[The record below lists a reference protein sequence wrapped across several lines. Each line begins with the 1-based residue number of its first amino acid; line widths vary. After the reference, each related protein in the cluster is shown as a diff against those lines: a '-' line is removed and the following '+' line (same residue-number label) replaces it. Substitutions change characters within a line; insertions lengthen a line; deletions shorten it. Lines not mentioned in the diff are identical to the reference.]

1 MAPKYHSFQDLPT
14 EVADRLKVRIVEGEQ
29 RQYPATPEDATM
41 DERMADHV
49 EAFKNPDYT
58 EEQLASIVDA
68 FTVFN
73 TAVKRGLPNQL
84 YQMMARTLDVEIEL
98 KKGLDFEKHRDR
110 VLTPHGMTAR
120 LGKAKITSKYSN
132 GKFVFSRGCE
142 KILTLHFFLAK
153 FASLELSSMP
163 MHSFAYLFKKYKK

>member
-84 YQMMARTLDVEIEL
+84 YQMMARTLDTEIAQRAHAAGTIWYAHEDDGSMAKEQIQRFVDMVEAEIDKRADWKEEE
-98 KKGLDFEKHRDR
+98 FHREYF
-110 VLTPHGMTAR
+110 
-120 LGKAKITSKYSN
+120 LG
-132 GKFVFSRGCE
+132 E
-142 KILTLHFFLAK
+142 
-153 FASLELSSMP
+153 
-163 MHSFAYLFKKYKK
+163 